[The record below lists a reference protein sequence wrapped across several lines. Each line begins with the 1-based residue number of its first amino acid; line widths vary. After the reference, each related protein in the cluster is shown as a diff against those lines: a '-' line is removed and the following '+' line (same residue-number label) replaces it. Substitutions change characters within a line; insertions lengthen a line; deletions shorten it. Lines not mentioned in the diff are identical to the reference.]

1 MYEVV
6 VLAERALAEVDARTL
21 ADLYRDAPDPIHL
34 HLLLPVDE
42 GPGRV
47 EAVLAALSSARG
59 TRSTVVPPVR
69 PETLATEDDQAA
81 IAQEAEAE
89 LVRSL
94 DKLRAVGLD
103 VDGETVPHEP
113 LEALRSVVES
123 RGSNEVVIMTRTH
136 VVADMLRIDWTSQ
149 ARRELGVP
157 VLHLL
162 EQAED

>member
-6 VLAERALAEVDARTL
+6 VLAERALADVDARVL
-21 ADLYRDAPDPIHL
+21 GDLYRAAPEPIHL
-34 HLLLPVDE
+34 HLLLPVDG

-47 EAVLAALSSARG
+47 EAVLAALSSGRDMPG
-59 TRSTVVPPVR
+59 TGVPPVR
-69 PETLATEDDQAA
+69 PETLPREDDQAA
-81 IAQEAEAE
+81 IEQEAQAA
-89 LVRSL
+89 LARSL
-94 DKLRAVGLD
+94 DHLRAVGLD

-113 LEALRSVVES
+113 LDAIRSVVET
-123 RGSNEVVIMTRTH
+123 RGSDEVVIMTRNH
-136 VVADMLRIDWTSQ
+136 VVADLLRMDWTSR